1 MKKWLSVLQLLPAGI
16 VALAAVFGF
25 QSTVPALE
33 AVVWPERPAYEAQ
46 AEEDAA
52 ALAAPGEADPLQAPA
67 PGDAAEGTQT
77 GTGSYEDG
85 VYTGSGTG
93 YSGTTTVRV
102 TVQNAQITAI
112 DVTAHADKNP
122 FWSKALGVIDRIL
135 KAQTWQVDTVSGA
148 TYSSRGILEA
158 VKNAL
163 TGSNERSAQPK
174 KQKQPK
180 KTPTEQF
187 DDKQKLKDGVW
198 TGSARGFG
206 GTIKVKVTVKG
217 GKMTKIE
224 VTSHSGESDSY
235 FNKAKKI
242 IPRML
247 KKGSPNVDTISGA
260 TYSSKGIR
268 EAVKKALK
276 KAAGAKKTGDES
288 EEDEPDESEEE
299 EEKPLPTGTPKDG
312 TWSGKGACK
321 TFGYSVTLRAV
332 FRDGKLTKLKDFK
345 LVDNE
350 DRRNTAYAN
359 RAWSELSETLLTR
372 QDGTVDTVSGATYS
386 SNAILEAY
394 RDAYAKA
401 VKGENPEEDSSG
413 ESEDEQPET
422 GDGSQSGDGSDADSS
437 ASGDASEGSGD
448 TSGDTSGDGSG
459 DDSGDTSGDSSSP
472 AYTMKDG
479 SYTVKVKCEPDEW
492 EDFRTYTLT
501 VEATFESDKLTGFKI
516 TGASDTSNSS
526 FYDLALKGSGKTKG
540 IAQQLKAKN
549 SDSGVDAVSGAT
561 CSSKALVSAYREAV
575 KQAKEAAK

>member
-33 AVVWPERPAYEAQ
+33 AVVWPERPALAAQ
-46 AEEDAA
+46 AEVDAA
-52 ALAAPGEADPLQAPA
+52 ALAASEETTPLQAEEQ
-67 PGDAAEGTQT
+67 GDAAEGTQT

-102 TVQNAQITAI
+102 TVKNAQITAI

-122 FWSKALGVIDRIL
+122 FWGKALGVIDRIL
-135 KAQTWQVDTVSGA
+135 KAQTWQVDAVSGA

-163 TGSNERSAQPK
+163 TGSNERSARPK

-180 KTPTEQF
+180 KTPTEQY
-187 DDKQKLKDGVW
+187 DDQQKLKDGVW

-235 FNKAKKI
+235 FKKAKKI

-247 KKGSPNVDTISGA
+247 KKGSPNVDTVSGA

-276 KAAGAKKTGDES
+276 KAAGAKKTGDEPDES
-288 EEDEPDESEEE
+288 EDEPDESEEE
-299 EEKPLPTGTPKDG
+299 QEEPLPTGTPRDG

-332 FRDGKLTKLKDFK
+332 FRDGRLTKLKDFK

-359 RAWSELSETLLTR
+359 RAWSELSETLLTQ

-386 SNAILEAY
+386 SHAILEAY

-401 VKGENPEEDSSG
+401 VKGENPEEDASG
-413 ESEDEQPET
+413 ENEDEQPET
-422 GDGSQSGDGSDADSS
+422 GDGSQSGDGSDGDSS
-437 ASGDASEGSGD
+437 APGDASEGSGD
-448 TSGDTSGDGSG
+448 GSGDTSGSGSG
-459 DDSGDTSGDSSSP
+459 DASGDSAPP
-472 AYTMKDG
+472 ANTLKDG

-501 VEATFESDKLTGFKI
+501 VEATFGSDKLTGFKI

-526 FYDLALKGSGKTKG
+526 FYDLALNGSGKTKG